1 LAPRSQQVWETTGR
15 GANRMSA
22 AKPLVI
28 LCASAWF
35 AMGGA
40 CPAWSTKMAL
50 PSNGLPV
57 AVPIE
62 PAEHQPSRGMPPIE
76 KLAQPGEQA
85 QLAELLHSLGSEKG
99 RDPKAILP
107 ILDGILAKLTRPTM
121 LRGFV
126 QMTRASVFEALERDA
141 EATAAIEE
149 AIRLLP
155 DYSGPLM
162 TAAAIYLYSNNP
174 GLASD
179 AIVRA
184 SEIDPEGVRQLPD
197 YETSALLRRLDAI
210 RDEKRAR
217 ILSDRLLAIGWTG
230 SGVKSRSEL
239 AAMAIRKAVTDQDV
253 ARARLLVPDL
263 LDPEATYALLADAKF
278 KEIWPDIEKWA
289 GPRLSVQWTMYLD
302 EARKRWLASS
312 DLERGADY
320 AAALRTAGHFDTL
333 IAEFLPL
340 YQKPLDGDRNWPLLF
355 IAPKLVSA
363 LMAGGRIDDALN
375 VYRNA
380 AKTWPI
386 GSSAN
391 ALNLYANEAT
401 ALLYA
406 GRPAEALA
414 KIDAAIQDSHRWP
427 GEINVDAVAG
437 MHLTRACALHE
448 LGRDAEATVSAMVA
462 AQAGHARGQADVAL
476 CMGKP
481 AEAKT
486 ALLKAFARPEERT
499 SMIGFMQPEH
509 LPVIPTSYGRRRRA
523 DEDALRHDPELV
535 SAVTQFGRILPFTL
549 SDGAPKSGQ

>member
-1 LAPRSQQVWETTGR
+1 
-15 GANRMSA
+15 
-22 AKPLVI
+22 
-28 LCASAWF
+28 
-35 AMGGA
+35 
-40 CPAWSTKMAL
+40 
-50 PSNGLPV
+50 
-57 AVPIE
+57 
-62 PAEHQPSRGMPPIE
+62 MPPIE
-76 KLAQPGEQA
+76 KLALPGEQA
-85 QLAELLHSLGSEKG
+85 ELAELLHLLGSANG
-99 RDPKAILP
+99 HDPKAVLP
-107 ILDGILAKLTRPTM
+107 ILDGILAKLPQPTM

-126 QMTRASVFEALERDA
+126 QMTRASVFEALDRHA

-155 DYSGPLM
+155 GYAGPLM

-197 YETSALLRRLDAI
+197 YHTSALLRRLDAI

-217 ILSDRLLAIGWTG
+217 MLSDRLLAIGWTG

-253 ARARLLVPDL
+253 ARARSLVPDL
-263 LDPEATYALLADAKF
+263 LDPEATYGLLADAKF

-302 EARKRWLASS
+302 EARKRWLASG

-340 YQKPLDGDRNWPLLF
+340 YQKSLDGERDWPLLF
-355 IAPKLVSA
+355 IAAKVVSA
-363 LMAGGRIDDALN
+363 LMAGGRTGDALDL
-375 VYRNA
+375 YRNA
-380 AKTWPI
+380 AKIWPI

-406 GRPAEALA
+406 DRPADALA
-414 KIDAAIQDSHRWP
+414 KIDAAIQDSHRYP

-448 LGRDAEATVSAMVA
+448 LGRDAEATVSAIVA
-462 AQAGHARGQADVAL
+462 AQAGHARGHAEVAL

-481 AEAKT
+481 AEAKA
-486 ALLKAFARPEERT
+486 ALLKAFAQLEER
-499 SMIGFMQPEH
+499 SSVIGFMQPEH
-509 LPVIPTSYGRRRRA
+509 SPVIPTSYGRRRRA
-523 DEDALRHDPELV
+523 DEDALRHDPELL
-535 SAVTQFGRILPFTL
+535 SAVAQYGRILPFTL
-549 SDGAPKSGQ
+549 SDGAPNPAQ